1 MIGASMVCGTEVD
14 TDFLTDVATALTPG
28 KYAVVADVDE
38 DWVTPVDTRMEAVG
52 GVVFRRSFV
61 LIPSA
66 VLA

>member
-1 MIGASMVCGTEVD
+1 
-14 TDFLTDVATALTPG
+14 LTDVATALTPG

>member
-1 MIGASMVCGTEVD
+1 LA
-14 TDFLTDVATALTPG
+14 DVATALTPG

-38 DWVTPVDTRMEAVG
+38 DWVTPVDTRMKAVG
-52 GVVFRRSFV
+52 GPVFRRSFV

>member
-1 MIGASMVCGTEVD
+1 MIRASMVCGTEVD

-52 GVVFRRSFV
+52 GVV
-61 LIPSA
+61 
-66 VLA
+66 

>member
-1 MIGASMVCGTEVD
+1 MVCGTEVD
-14 TDFLTDVATALTPG
+14 TDFLADVATALTPG